1 LGDAGNYTEA
11 KPYQWSII
19 EEGDEIYY
27 GVHLTKN
34 EDGSARQSIYEEL
47 VLEEDFFV
55 EAEVKLFPRNADGSP
70 MYEDAKFFFD
80 YADDDNYATAWYFI
94 HPWTEADANSW
105 DPFGLS
111 GFEVKVAGT
120 EYRLKHFD
128 TPGDPVEE
136 IPPGSCIPYADASSF
151 DAWNTIR
158 LEREGTILSMIVNE
172 EVYWAI
178 DVDTLTM
185 INPKGTSDMVAIPQ
199 EVKDLLLGSGKI
211 GVGSGND
218 KLYFDN
224 VNAGDLATGIIEREA
239 LRDLCITVYPNPATS
254 SFTLKGISDV
264 TEIGIYT
271 LSGQRVMELRP
282 AGSPTVTIDCDQ
294 FRGGIY
300 FIQVRT
306 STGETDVEKLIIE

>member
-1 LGDAGNYTEA
+1 VE
-11 KPYQWSII
+11 
-19 EEGDEIYY
+19 
-27 GVHLTKN
+27 VTKN
-34 EDGSARQSIYEEL
+34 EDGSARQSIYEDL
-47 VLEEDFFV
+47 VLEEDFYV
-55 EAEVKLFPRNADGSP
+55 EADVKLFPRNADGSP
-70 MYEDAKFFFD
+70 MYEDAKFFFN
-80 YADDDNYATAWYFI
+80 YADDDNNATAWYFI
-94 HPWTEADANSW
+94 HSWTEADANSW

-136 IPPGSCIPYADASSF
+136 IPPGSCIPYADASSY

-172 EVYWAI
+172 EAYWAI

-185 INPKGTSDMVAIPQ
+185 INPKGTSDLVAIPQ

-224 VNAGDLATGIIEREA
+224 INAGDLATGIVEREA
-239 LRDLCITVYPNPATS
+239 SRDLGITVYPNPATS

-271 LSGQRVMELRP
+271 LAGQRVMELRP

-300 FIQVRT
+300 FIQVKT